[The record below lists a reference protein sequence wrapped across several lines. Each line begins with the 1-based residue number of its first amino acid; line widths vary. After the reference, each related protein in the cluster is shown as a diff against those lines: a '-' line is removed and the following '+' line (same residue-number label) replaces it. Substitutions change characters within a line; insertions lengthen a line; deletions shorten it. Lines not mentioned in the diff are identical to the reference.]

1 MNVAMDA
8 CRIHPETD
16 KGGINIGSAVVTL
29 QDLGRY
35 LRNLRENKRVTQVS
49 LSTKAGAMA
58 GRKISRSRISEIE
71 NAKRDPISER
81 ELRMY
86 MVGLKCTP
94 HHIDGLVKA
103 LRQFTVTPPRES
115 PADPVPSS
123 SAIPDSYFAELDDAK
138 DNLTP
143 RDEKYKDNLTTT
155 GDEEE
160 GRERWS
166 QEDRL
171 THFCD
176 APQPQPSRRRW
187 QRHRIAIAAVTAL
200 VFVALTGLGAEF
212 FLRQENAN
220 LSTSPGSPAALLGPS
235 NTPLLR
241 EETRGFIKNVTSPDP
256 APVRANQRSTQISKV
271 KDRPRLKDTS
281 TEHRVGHCCVHQGQ
295 NHAVDFVSL
304 PSIEPDWHSYLAWA
318 RGR

>member
-1 MNVAMDA
+1 
-8 CRIHPETD
+8 
-16 KGGINIGSAVVTL
+16 
-29 QDLGRY
+29 
-35 LRNLRENKRVTQVS
+35 
-49 LSTKAGAMA
+49 MA

-71 NAKRDPISER
+71 NAKRDPVSER
-81 ELRMY
+81 ELRVY

-103 LRQFTVTPPRES
+103 LRQFAVTPPRKS

-123 SAIPDSYFAELDDAK
+123 SAIPDSHFAELDDAE
-138 DNLTP
+138 DNLTL
-143 RDEKYKDNLTTT
+143 REEKYNDILATT
-155 GDEEE
+155 GDEE
-160 GRERWS
+160 GCERWS
-166 QEDRL
+166 QEDRP

-176 APQPQPSRRRW
+176 ASQPQPSRRRW
-187 QRHRIAIAAVTAL
+187 QRYRIAFAAVTAL

-212 FLRQENAN
+212 FLRQESAN
-220 LSTSPGSPAALLGPS
+220 QSTSPDSPAALLGPS

-241 EETRGFIKNVTSPDP
+241 EETHGFIKDVTPPDP
-256 APVRANQRSTQISKV
+256 APARANKLSTQISKV
-271 KDRPRLKDTS
+271 KDRPRLKDTA
-281 TEHRVGHCCVHQGQ
+281 TEHRVGHCCVYQAQ